1 MVTDRKV
8 RRLREVMNT
17 AGAKGAAAA
26 KAARDEKTAR
36 KYIRFGK
43 LPSEMKEENPSRQ
56 SA

>member
-17 AGAKGAAAA
+17 AGTMGAAAA
-26 KAARDEKTAR
+26 KAGRDEKRAR
-36 KYIRFGK
+36 KCIRLGR